1 MGWFSSCCL
10 KLWYIG
16 YMKQTISF
24 AVIIL
29 IFFFN
34 SSVSLYAFGKAEAPK
49 VITPPPEPVVIVE
62 EYKIPSI
69 SEQAAAGYWISR
81 PSGNSLV
88 IIGVSN
94 LMVKQEDEITS
105 AKEDAARKAAMYHSV
120 KGKVESIQSLGA
132 NYFDYIADSK
142 IELEYDTDSAKYV
155 ERLTFDPQ
163 QDVVKV
169 NNTVFVRFTYP
180 AASTD
185 INFTATVNENG
196 RPNWTYSRDLPQV
209 DGYKTVVGFAR
220 NQVKLKDAIKK
231 SSEAAVAR
239 MIEDMSM
246 QVISSD
252 KSATGQSS
260 SSLIQTKSEGSISN
274 FQIIEFWIDSE
285 TGNVY
290 TLAIAKQG
298 N

>member
-1 MGWFSSCCL
+1 MFSSCCF
-10 KLWYIG
+10 YCDIIDC
-16 YMKQTISF
+16 MKQIISS
-24 AVIIL
+24 VGVIL
-29 IFFFN
+29 IFFFY

-49 VITPPPEPVVIVE
+49 GKALPSDSVITVK

-69 SEQAAAGYWISR
+69 TEQAAAGYWITRS
-81 PSGNSLV
+81 SGNSLV
-88 IIGVSN
+88 IIGVSS
-94 LMVKQEDEITS
+94 LMVKQEDEIAS
-105 AKEDAARKAAMYHSV
+105 AREDAARKAAMYHSV
-120 KGKVESIQSLGA
+120 KGKVESIQNSGA

-142 IELEYDTDSAKYV
+142 IELDYDTDSSKYV
-155 ERLTFDPQ
+155 EKLAFDPQ
-163 QDVVKV
+163 KDVVKV

-180 AASTD
+180 AESTPV
-185 INFTATVNENG
+185 NFTATLNEKG

-209 DGYKTVVGFAR
+209 DGYKTTVGFAR

-231 SSEAAVAR
+231 SSEAAAAR

-252 KSATGQSS
+252 KSATGQGS
-260 SSLIQTKSEGSISN
+260 SSLIQTKSEGSINN